1 MQVIKFFDI
10 ILVTERSFLNDKID
24 LVQAEAV
31 ATGVRAVGSKAI
43 SLTVD
48 VTNVEAVDAMAS
60 TVVEQFGN
68 LCADTVLFQKA
79 LID

>member
-1 MQVIKFFDI
+1 LAYFKANFSGAIVA
-10 ILVTERSFLNDKID
+10 
-24 LVQAEAV
+24 VQAEAV